1 MRGLG
6 NKGEDYA
13 VKLLK
18 KARYKIKDRNF
29 TVRGGEIDIVAEDG
43 DTLVFVEVKLR
54 KNTDYGTPAEFVGA
68 VKQRRLI
75 YAAECYIG
83 AHGLYDTDV
92 RFDVV
97 EIVGKTDEN
106 GKLKV
111 DSANIIKNAFMC

>member
-111 DSANIIKNAFMC
+111 DLANIIKNAFMC